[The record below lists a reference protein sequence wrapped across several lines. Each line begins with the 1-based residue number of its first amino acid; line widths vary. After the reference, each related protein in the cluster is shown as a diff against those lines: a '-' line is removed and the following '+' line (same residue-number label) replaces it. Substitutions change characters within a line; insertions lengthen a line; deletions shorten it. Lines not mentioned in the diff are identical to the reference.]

1 MKLLRSLTLR
11 MASVIAVSF
20 MLFAC
25 ATVQEQKREDKAKF
39 RVADT
44 NLRLGLGYLQQG
56 RDEAALQRLKK
67 AVDAMPEYAEAH
79 SSIAL
84 AYIQLDQP
92 EEAEKH
98 YRQAVKL
105 KPDDGSI
112 QNNYAVFLCGQGKYI
127 EAEQYFLTAIK
138 SRRYR
143 TPAEALENLGVCML
157 QVPDLEKAETYLRK
171 ALQINSQLPGALLQM
186 VRVSAEKK
194 RMMSAR
200 AYLQRYQDVST
211 LGPDGLW
218 LGIQV
223 ETELGDMAG
232 VKEYKTLLRQ
242 NYSDSHEMRLLLEA
256 EARERDGASG
266 QQ

>member
-1 MKLLRSLTLR
+1 MTFLCSSVLR
-11 MASVIAVSF
+11 IALMIALSF

-25 ATVQEQKREDKAKF
+25 ATVQEQEKEDKARF
-39 RVADT
+39 RIADT

-56 RDEAALQRLKK
+56 RDEAALQKLKK
-67 AVDAMPEYAEAH
+67 AVDVMPEYAEAH

-84 AYIQLDQP
+84 AYIRMGQP
-92 EEAEKH
+92 DKADEH
-98 YRQAVKL
+98 YQRAVEL

-112 QNNYAVFLCGQGKYI
+112 QNNYAVFLCGQGKYT
-127 EAEQYFLTAIK
+127 EAEQRFLTAID

-157 QVPDLEKAETYLRK
+157 QVPDLKKAETHLRK
-171 ALQINSQLPGALLQM
+171 ALQIDSRLPGALLQM
-186 VRVSAEKK
+186 ARVSAEKK

-200 AYLQRYQDVST
+200 AYLQRYQEVAT

-223 ETELGDMAG
+223 EQALGDMAA
-232 VKEYKTLLRQ
+232 VREYKTLLRQ
-242 NYSDSHEMRLLLEA
+242 NYTDSNEMRLLLEA
-256 EARERDGASG
+256 EAREREKASG
-266 QQ
+266 Q

>member
-1 MKLLRSLTLR
+1 MNLLRSLTLR
-11 MASVIAVSF
+11 TVSVMALSF

-25 ATVQEQKREDKAKF
+25 ATVQEQEREDRAKF
-39 RVADT
+39 RIADT

-56 RDEAALQRLKK
+56 RDEAALQKLKK
-67 AVDAMPEYAEAH
+67 AVDTMPEYAEAH

-84 AYIQLDQP
+84 AYIRMDKP
-92 EEAEKH
+92 EKAEAH
-98 YRQAVKL
+98 YQQAVEL

-112 QNNYAVFLCGQGKYI
+112 QNNYAVFLCGQGKYA
-127 EAEQYFLTAIK
+127 EAEQHFLTAIK

-157 QVPDLEKAETYLRK
+157 QAPDLEKAETYLRK
-171 ALQINSQLPGALLQM
+171 ALQIDSRLPGALLQM
-186 VRVSAEKK
+186 ARVSAEKK

-200 AYLQRYQDVST
+200 AYLQRYQEVAT

-223 ETELGDMAG
+223 ETGLRDMTA
-232 VKEYKTLLRQ
+232 VKEYKSLLRQ
-242 NYSDSHEMRLLLEA
+242 NYSDSNEMRMLLEA
-256 EARERDGASG
+256 EAQERDGASE

>member
-11 MASVIAVSF
+11 MAFVIALSF

-25 ATVQEQKREDKAKF
+25 ATVQEQEREDKAKF
-39 RVADT
+39 GIADT

-56 RDEAALQRLKK
+56 RDEAALQKLKK
-67 AVDAMPEYAEAH
+67 AVDTMPEYAEAH

-84 AYIQLDQP
+84 AYIRMDKP
-92 EEAEKH
+92 EKAEAH
-98 YRQAVKL
+98 YQQAVEL

-112 QNNYAVFLCGQGKYI
+112 QNNYAVFLCGQGKYA
-127 EAEQYFLTAIK
+127 EAEQHFLTAVN

-171 ALQINSQLPGALLQM
+171 ALQINPRLPGGLLQM
-186 VRVSAEKK
+186 ARVSVEKK

-200 AYLQRYQDVST
+200 AYLQRYQEVAT
-211 LGPDGLW
+211 LGPGGLW

-223 ETELGDMAG
+223 EKALGDMAA
-232 VKEYKTLLRQ
+232 VREYKTLLRQ
-242 NYSDSHEMRLLLEA
+242 NYVDSNEMRLLLEA
-256 EARERDGASG
+256 EARERKGASG
-266 QQ
+266 Q

>member
-1 MKLLRSLTLR
+1 
-11 MASVIAVSF
+11 V
-20 MLFAC
+20 
-25 ATVQEQKREDKAKF
+25 
-39 RVADT
+39 
-44 NLRLGLGYLQQG
+44 
-56 RDEAALQRLKK
+56 
-67 AVDAMPEYAEAH
+67 MPEYAEAH

-84 AYIQLDQP
+84 AYIHMDQP
-92 EEAEKH
+92 EKAEAH
-98 YRQAVKL
+98 YQQAVEL

-112 QNNYAVFLCGQGKYI
+112 QNNYAVFLCGQGKYA
-127 EAEQYFLTAIK
+127 EAEQHFLTAVK

-171 ALQINSQLPGALLQM
+171 ALQVDSRLPGALLQM
-186 VRVSAEKK
+186 ARVSAEKK

-200 AYLQRYQDVST
+200 AYLQRYQEVAT

-223 ETELGDMAG
+223 ETELGDMAALR
-232 VKEYKTLLRQ
+232 EYKLLLRQ
-242 NYSDSHEMRLLLEA
+242 NYSDSNEMRMLLEA
-256 EARERDGASG
+256 EARERDEASG